1 MSKIANMLNMV
12 NLLQD
17 RNIHKI
23 AELAE
28 QLELSPR
35 MIRQYKL
42 ELEQAGIYISSIT
55 GKYGGYLLEEEKNHI
70 DVGLTWQD
78 MAVIKKIEEQIKKEN
93 RENLQEEYGRIVQ
106 KLENAYEH
114 NCKEQDKRKLEELK
128 ENHKATIE
136 EIYMIMKKAIK
147 QKRKVLILYDSNS
160 SFRTNRI
167 IHPAELFQ
175 YKQEWHVAAF
185 CELRNEIRLFKL
197 EAIMEYKLLSESYEK
212 QFEIK
217 KDI

>member
-55 GKYGGYLLEEEKNHI
+55 GKYGGY
-70 DVGLTWQD
+70 
-78 MAVIKKIEEQIKKEN
+78 
-93 RENLQEEYGRIVQ
+93 
-106 KLENAYEH
+106 
-114 NCKEQDKRKLEELK
+114 
-128 ENHKATIE
+128 
-136 EIYMIMKKAIK
+136 
-147 QKRKVLILYDSNS
+147 
-160 SFRTNRI
+160 
-167 IHPAELFQ
+167 
-175 YKQEWHVAAF
+175 
-185 CELRNEIRLFKL
+185 
-197 EAIMEYKLLSESYEK
+197 
-212 QFEIK
+212 
-217 KDI
+217 